1 MMGIFDN
8 IISSLQNASKNVA
21 RTIKTP
27 IDNACN
33 RALNKVNPQ
42 RIINKA
48 ANELTSKI
56 NPNKT
61 KFRKKK

>member
-1 MMGIFDN
+1 MGLFDN
-8 IISSLQNASKNVA
+8 IISSLENASKNIA
-21 RTIKTP
+21 NRIKAP

-33 RALNKVNPQ
+33 KALGKVNPQ

-48 ANELTSKI
+48 ANEVTSKI